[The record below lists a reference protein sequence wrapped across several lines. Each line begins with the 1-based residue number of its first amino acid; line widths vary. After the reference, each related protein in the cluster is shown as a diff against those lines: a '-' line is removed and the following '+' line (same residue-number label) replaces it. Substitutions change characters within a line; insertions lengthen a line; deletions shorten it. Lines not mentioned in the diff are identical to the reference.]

1 MPSRLGLRVYRAP
14 YSCLG
19 VTERSVK
26 QRPGDVIVEL
36 EKRRARDNVRARAPP
51 DGRARAGVVGPLVPW
66 MVLSRSVRSLGTSLG
81 CWVWI
86 ATMEIANAS
95 DLTTHSSLGM

>member
-1 MPSRLGLRVYRAP
+1 MSFVWSTGVSGESRPAYWHLVPSRLGLRVYRAP

-26 QRPGDVIVEL
+26 QRPGDVIAEL

-51 DGRARAGVVGPLVPW
+51 DGE
-66 MVLSRSVRSLGTSLG
+66 GTCG
-81 CWVWI
+81 
-86 ATMEIANAS
+86 
-95 DLTTHSSLGM
+95 SSQAIGTLDGTVEECA